1 MPSTI
6 ITIDF
11 WQTLFDDSGGPQRN
25 EERQT
30 ALRQAINDAGH
41 FRDIEEVDAAFR
53 SIWEYFDHHWLNNH
67 RTPNSR
73 EMVEEICRRL
83 DLTLPD
89 EAVAEVTHTFANGV
103 LSNPPALL
111 PGVRD
116 ALAFLAARAPLAVI
130 SDTAFSPGQVLRS
143 LMEQQGI
150 ASYFSN
156 FIFSDESGVAKPHPD
171 AFRRAVEPLGGD
183 LARSLHIGDIER
195 TDIRGAKGVGMKAVL
210 YRGNHI
216 PQKYAD
222 DGTKSAADAVIRH
235 WEEIPAVWER
245 MKSEM

>member
-1 MPSTI
+1 MPSTV

-25 EERQT
+25 LERQS
-30 ALRQAINDAGH
+30 ALGQAIADAGY
-41 FRDIEEVDAAFR
+41 FRDIEEVDTAFR
-53 SIWEYFDHHWLNNH
+53 SIWEYFDHHWLNNQ
-67 RTPNSR
+67 RTPTSR

-83 DLTLPD
+83 DLALPD
-89 EAVAEVTHTFANGV
+89 DAVAQVTHTFANGV

-116 ALAFLAARAPLAVI
+116 ALAFLANRAPLALI

-183 LARSLHIGDIER
+183 LGHSVHIGDIER
-195 TDIRGAKGVGMKAVL
+195 TDIRGAKGVGMKAIL

-216 PQKYAD
+216 PHKYAD
-222 DGTKSAADAVIRH
+222 DGTESAADAVIRH
-235 WEEIPAVWER
+235 WEEMLEVWER
-245 MKSEM
+245 MK

>member
-1 MPSTI
+1 MPSTV

-25 EERQT
+25 EERQA
-30 ALRQAINDAGH
+30 ALREAIANAGH
-41 FRDIEEVDAAFR
+41 FRDIEEVDTAFR
-53 SIWEYFDHHWLNNH
+53 SIWEYFDHHWLNHH
-67 RTPNSR
+67 RTPTSQ
-73 EMVEEICRRL
+73 EMVEEICQRL
-83 DLTLPD
+83 DLTLAD
-89 EAVAEVTHTFANGV
+89 EAIQQVTYTFANGV

-111 PGVRD
+111 PGVHK
-116 ALAFLAARAPLAVI
+116 ALAFLAERAPLALI
-130 SDTAFSPGQVLRS
+130 SDTAFSPGRVLRS

-183 LARSLHIGDIER
+183 LAHSLHIGDIER
-195 TDIRGAKGVGMKAVL
+195 TDIRGAKGVGMKAIL

-216 PQKYAD
+216 PHKYAD
-222 DGTKSAADAVIRH
+222 DGTKSVADAVIMH
-235 WEEIPAVWER
+235 WEELPEVWER
-245 MKSEM
+245 IKNAA